1 MDLKKE
7 LIFLKPCFKNV
18 VWGGSRL
25 KEEFG
30 YEEAGDSTGECW
42 GISAHPHGDCKIRGG
57 HFDGMFLSVLYRE
70 HRELFGN
77 LTEEEFPLL
86 VKILNAKQDLSVQ
99 VHPDDV
105 YARAHGGADGM
116 ERGKNECWYIMDCP
130 QDASLIIG
138 HHAKTR
144 KELARFIHEGRYTEL
159 FREIPVKKGDFIQIA
174 SGTIHVIKGGFTIL
188 ETQQS
193 SDTTYRVYD
202 YGRLVD
208 GKPRA
213 LHVQESIDV
222 INVPDGTGPGQVVHT
237 EGLPDDKMHLLID
250 CSYYKVW
257 KLAVRTGV
265 TVKQEYPFLL
275 VSVLDGK
282 GMVDGQAVCKGDH
295 FLIPYGFGEVIFEGN
310 MEMILSSV

>member
-18 VWGGSRL
+18 VWGGNRL

-57 HFDGMFLSVLYRE
+57 RFDGMFLSVLYRE
-70 HRELFGN
+70 HREFFGN

-99 VHPDDV
+99 VHPDDA
-105 YARAHGGADGM
+105 YARAHGADGM

-144 KELARFIHEGRYTEL
+144 KELARFIYEGRYTEL
-159 FREIPVKKGDFIQIA
+159 FREIPVKKGDFIQIS

-213 LHVQESIDV
+213 LHVRESIDV

-237 EGLPDDKMHLLID
+237 EGLPSDKMHLLID
-250 CSYYKVW
+250 CPYYKVW
-257 KLAVRTGV
+257 KLVVRTGV

-275 VSVLDGK
+275 VSVLEGK
-282 GMVDGQAVCKGDH
+282 GMAGGQAVCKGDH
-295 FLIPYGFGEVIFEGN
+295 ILIPSDFGEVIFEGN
-310 MEMILSSV
+310 LEMILSSV